1 MVTVV
6 SSHLDDLFAPYVDQK
21 HLSVREVGDLL
32 GVSEATARRWVAQ
45 GVIPAYKVGTAW
57 VILTAEVRDWL
68 EEQHNQ

>member
-1 MVTVV
+1 MVSIV
-6 SSHLDDLFAPYVDQK
+6 SSRLDDLFAPYVDQK

-32 GVSEATARRWVAQ
+32 GVSEATARRWLGQ

-57 VILTAEVRDWL
+57 VIFTAEIRDWL